1 MQGDGFSFVPLI
13 QQYFKEG
20 TMTSALLIIDVQQ
33 ALCAGEYECSGI
45 TRVIDT
51 INGLSA
57 RARAA
62 GIPVV
67 LIQHEEAG
75 SPLAHEAEGWQLA
88 EGLNVSTKDWQVRKT
103 TPDSFYQTNLQKL
116 LPVQDF
122 ECLIICGL
130 QTDYCV
136 NATVRQALALG
147 YDVVL
152 AADAHSTV
160 DNGNITAE
168 DIIAEHNKD
177 LAHLTGSVARID
189 VKPAAGITF

>member
-1 MQGDGFSFVPLI
+1 LI
-13 QQYFKEG
+13 QQHFKEG
-20 TMTSALLIIDVQQ
+20 TMTSALLIIDVQR
-33 ALCAGEYECSGI
+33 ALCAGEYECFEIGRI
-45 TRVIDT
+45 IDT

-67 LIQHEEAG
+67 VIQHEEAG

-88 EGLNVSTKDWQVRKT
+88 EGLDVSPKDWRVRKT

-122 ECLIICGL
+122 EQLIICGL

-136 NATVRQALALG
+136 NATVRQALTLG

-189 VKPAAGITF
+189 VKPAAAITV

>member
-1 MQGDGFSFVPLI
+1 
-13 QQYFKEG
+13 
-20 TMTSALLIIDVQQ
+20 MTTAMLIIDVQR
-33 ALCAGEYECSGI
+33 ALCTGEYECFEIS
-45 TRVIDT
+45 RVIDT
-51 INGLSA
+51 INGLST
-57 RARAA
+57 RARKA

-67 LIQHEEAG
+67 LIQHEEEG
-75 SPLAHEAEGWQLA
+75 SPLAYNSDGWQLA
-88 EGLNVSTKDWQVRKT
+88 AGLDISPKDERVRKT

-116 LPVQDF
+116 LPKEDF
-122 ECLIICGL
+122 ERLVICGL

-136 NATVRQALALG
+136 NATVRQALKLG

-160 DNGNITAE
+160 DNGNLAAE

-189 VKPAAGITF
+189 VKPAADITF